1 MKRRTFL
8 QSSAAHAVIGSAALA
23 GFSTAA
29 SAGPAPLPAG
39 TREYYELR
47 TYTLNAAK
55 KPVLDAYLG
64 KAFIPA
70 VRQSGSG
77 PVGVF
82 SETLPDGKLAVHV
95 LIIFQSGDSAATLA
109 ARLAKDEV
117 YAKAA
122 AEYLAAPASDPV
134 YERIESSFLGAIG
147 GMPKL
152 ARPDVSKAR
161 LLNLRIYESH
171 NERAAAKKI
180 EMFNLH
186 ELAIFKRVG
195 LTPVFFGEALGG
207 AKMPNLTYML
217 VFPDEAGRKDAW
229 NRFRTDDAWVKLK
242 ALPEYADKEIVSHIT
257 NKILTPEA
265 YSEI

>member
-8 QSSAAHAVIGSAALA
+8 QSSAAQAVIGSAALA
-23 GFSTAA
+23 GFSH
-29 SAGPAPLPAG
+29 AG
-39 TREYYELR
+39 TPPVPRECYELR

-55 KPVLDAYLG
+55 KPMLDAYLG
-64 KAFIPA
+64 KAFVPMA
-70 VRQSGSG
+70 RRAGLG

-95 LIIFQSGDSAATLA
+95 LIVLRSAGESVALG
-109 ARLAKDEV
+109 ARLAADED
-117 YAKAA
+117 YIKAA

-134 YERIESSFLGAIG
+134 YERIESSFLGAIE
-147 GMPKL
+147 GMPHL
-152 ARPDVSKAR
+152 ARPDTTKAR

-217 VFPDEAGRKDAW
+217 VLPDEAGRKAAW
-229 NRFRTDDAWVKLK
+229 DRFRTDEEWVKLK
-242 ALPEYADKEIVSHIT
+242 AMPEYADKEIVSHIT

>member
-8 QSSAAHAVIGSAALA
+8 QSSVAQVIVGSAALT
-23 GFSTAA
+23 GISNAA
-29 SAGPAPLPAG
+29 SAPDA
-39 TREYYELR
+39 REYYKLS

-55 KPVLDAYLG
+55 KPVLDTYLA

-70 VRQSGSG
+70 LRRAGIG
-77 PVGVF
+77 PVGAF

-95 LIIFQSGDSAATLA
+95 LIVLKSADEAATLG
-109 ARLAKDEV
+109 ARLAADAE

-122 AEYLAAPASDPV
+122 ADYLAAPASDPV

-152 ARPDVSKAR
+152 AKPDTTKAR

-180 EMFNLH
+180 EMFNKH
-186 ELAIFKRVG
+186 ELAIFQRVG

-207 AKMPNLTYML
+207 SRLPNLTYML
-217 VFPDEAGRKDAW
+217 VFADDEGRKGAW
-229 NRFRTDDAWVKLK
+229 KKFGGDDEWKKLK
-242 ALPEYADKEIVSHIT
+242 AMPEYADKEIDSHIT
-257 NKILTPEA
+257 NKLFTPEA

>member
-8 QSSAAHAVIGSAALA
+8 QSSVTQGIIASATLT
-23 GFSTAA
+23 GFSNAA
-29 SAGPAPLPAG
+29 SAAG
-39 TREYYELR
+39 STREYYKLS

-55 KPVLDAYLG
+55 KPVLDTYLG

-70 VRQSGSG
+70 LRRAGIG

-82 SETLPDGKLAVHV
+82 SETLPDGKLAVYV
-95 LIIFQSGDSAATLA
+95 LIVLKAADEAATLS
-109 ARLAKDEV
+109 ARLAADAE
-117 YAKAA
+117 YQKAA
-122 AEYLAAPASDPV
+122 ADYLAAPASDPV
-134 YERIESSFLGAIG
+134 YERIESSFLGAIAG
-147 GMPKL
+147 FPHL
-152 ARPDVSKAR
+152 AKPDTTKAR

-186 ELAIFKRVG
+186 ELEIFKRVG
-195 LTPVFFGEALGG
+195 LTPVLFGEALGG

-229 NRFRTDDAWVKLK
+229 NRFRTDEAWLKLK
-242 ALPEYADKEIVSHIT
+242 AIPEYADKEIVSHIT
-257 NKILTPEA
+257 NKVLTPEP